1 VLILVTLSPLVTLVD
16 ASAKQEAAAAGAME
30 QLARGLVD
38 KSAQ

>member
-1 VLILVTLSPLVTLVD
+1 MYTPHTHTLVD
-16 ASAKQEAAAAGAME
+16 ASAKQEAAAAAAGAME

>member
-1 VLILVTLSPLVTLVD
+1 MYTPHTHTLVD

>member
-1 VLILVTLSPLVTLVD
+1 MLILVTLSPLVTLVD
-16 ASAKQEAAAAGAME
+16 ASAKQEAAGAME